1 MDTVLSKFS
10 VNVLNISK
18 RVCGRQNARRGRH
31 SGGGRIAGEAV
42 KVER

>member
-18 RVCGRQNARRGRH
+18 SVCGRQDARRGGIVEV
-31 SGGGRIAGEAV
+31 GGWREGH
-42 KVER
+42 